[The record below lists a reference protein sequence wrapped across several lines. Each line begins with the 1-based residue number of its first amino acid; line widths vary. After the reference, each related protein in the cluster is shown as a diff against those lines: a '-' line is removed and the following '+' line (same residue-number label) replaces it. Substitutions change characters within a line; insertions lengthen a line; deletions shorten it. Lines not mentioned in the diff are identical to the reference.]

1 MTSNPRLGCV
11 GLLIVISIISF
22 IIFFIGLS
30 ILLIPILIGSFVLY
44 YIYIKFFKKYFY
56 KEKVR
61 NNEKGFT
68 EAEYIEINKKDE
80 KDDWFQLIKSY
91 Y

>member
-1 MTSNPRLGCV
+1 LNNKIYFLTSNPRLGCV

-80 KDDWFQLIKSY
+80 KDD
-91 Y
+91 

>member
-1 MTSNPRLGCV
+1 M
-11 GLLIVISIISF
+11 
-22 IIFFIGLS
+22 
-30 ILLIPILIGSFVLY
+30 LY

-68 EAEYIEINKKDE
+68 EAEYIEINKKNK
-80 KDDWFQLIKSY
+80 KDD
-91 Y
+91 